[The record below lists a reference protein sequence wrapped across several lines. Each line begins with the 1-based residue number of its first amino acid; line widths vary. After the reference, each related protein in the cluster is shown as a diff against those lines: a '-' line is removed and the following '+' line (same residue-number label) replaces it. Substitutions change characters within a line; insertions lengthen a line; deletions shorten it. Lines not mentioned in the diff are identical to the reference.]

1 MVWDT
6 MNDHIAAASAGMS
19 HAMVR
24 CSADLSPPRR
34 RRHDTPS
41 PEKGVSGGWVC
52 VDSGARG
59 EGHVDGIGNSLLP
72 GTQVPCTPLQAH
84 AICPIIMH
92 PYFPNSYGTLQYQV
106 GVSDGRQGRV
116 SP

>member
-59 EGHVDGIGNSLLP
+59 EGHVDGIVHACVFMS
-72 GTQVPCTPLQAH
+72 VPCRSLRV
-84 AICPIIMH
+84 C
-92 PYFPNSYGTLQYQV
+92 
-106 GVSDGRQGRV
+106 V
-116 SP
+116 SPW